1 MNSGLWKEAS
11 TMSDMAINKKKRGSS
26 LGLQGFILDVKKYS
40 LPGII
45 FPIILLIPALVFQ
58 VLWIIYD
65 NMVIKYGIDTSIGNG
80 RVLDPEM
87 LTSGERRVVRILE
100 TIIDEPP
107 FVLGLLWAFT
117 TVILIL
123 IMYQVVDMY
132 KSFFGSNSALVLA
145 APCSKTVLFISKFLA
160 ASLVSFIAIWSSRFQ
175 WFLISGGFRWDGSS
189 LGLMSWRDL
198 QGIEV
203 NYFTRVGIQWEPILC
218 HFALFLFVWLGVFT
232 ILAIAGKMQK
242 AVKSPVIIV
251 IGIVIVLALAWA
263 FMYLME
269 MQSTLDTV
277 PVLFV
282 IPCILLL
289 TDILLVSRY
298 DAVTV

>member
-1 MNSGLWKEAS
+1 
-11 TMSDMAINKKKRGSS
+11 
-26 LGLQGFILDVKKYS
+26 
-40 LPGII
+40 
-45 FPIILLIPALVFQ
+45 
-58 VLWIIYD
+58 
-65 NMVIKYGIDTSIGNG
+65 MVIKYGIDTSIGNG

-107 FVLGLLWAFT
+107 FVRGLLWAFT

-123 IMYQVVDMY
+123 VIYQVVDMY
-132 KSFFGSNSALVLA
+132 TSFFGSNSALVLA

-160 ASLVSFIAIWSSRFQ
+160 ASLVSFIAIWSSQFQ

-198 QGIEV
+198 
-203 NYFTRVGIQWEPILC
+203 GIQWESILC

-242 AVKSPVIIV
+242 AIKIPVIIV

-277 PVLFV
+277 PFLFV

>member
-40 LPGII
+40 LPGIV

-100 TIIDEPP
+100 TIMDEPP
-107 FVLGLLWAFT
+107 FVRGLLWAFT

-123 IMYQVVDMY
+123 VIYQVVDMY
-132 KSFFGSNSALVLA
+132 KSYFGSNSALVLA

-198 QGIEV
+198 Q
-203 NYFTRVGIQWEPILC
+203 IQWEQILC

-242 AVKSPVIIV
+242 AVKIPVIIV

>member
-1 MNSGLWKEAS
+1 MNSGLWKEA
-11 TMSDMAINKKKRGSS
+11 TIMSDMAINKKKRGSS

-40 LPGII
+40 LPGIV

-107 FVLGLLWAFT
+107 FVRGLLWAFT

-123 IMYQVVDMY
+123 VIYQVVDMY

-160 ASLVSFIAIWSSRFQ
+160 ASLVSFIAIWSSQFQ
-175 WFLISGGFRWDGSS
+175 WFLISGGFQWG
-189 LGLMSWRDL
+189 GIMSWRDL

-203 NYFTRVGIQWEPILC
+203 NYFTRVEIQWEPILC
-218 HFALFLFVWLGVFT
+218 QFALFLFVWLGVFT

-242 AVKSPVIIV
+242 AVKIPVIIV

>member
-100 TIIDEPP
+100 TIMDEPP
-107 FVLGLLWAFT
+107 FVRGLLWAFT

-123 IMYQVVDMY
+123 VIYQVVDMY

-160 ASLVSFIAIWSSRFQ
+160 ASLVSFIAIWSSQFQ

-189 LGLMSWRDL
+189 LGLMSWRD
-198 QGIEV
+198 
-203 NYFTRVGIQWEPILC
+203 VGIQWESILC

-242 AVKSPVIIV
+242 AVKIPVIIV

-269 MQSTLDTV
+269 VQSTLDTV